1 MRISDWSSD
10 VCSSD
15 LTWSTTRPG
24 RRRSPR
30 KFPRSSVVPPPSDDG
45 GGIRDWG
52 LGIRQSSEP
61 RPHESRIPH
70 PQSRNK
76 HYAGANRQRIEQ
88 SERHR
93 MSNQGQI
100 GPNISTLVDVEL
112 PLQDAPEG
120 DGARKAEKHR

>member
-52 LGIRQSSEP
+52 LGIRKSSEP

-76 HYAGANRQRIEQ
+76 QYAGANRQRIEQ

-93 MSNQGQI
+93 MSNQGKIVQNI
-100 GPNISTLVDVEL
+100 GRSEEPKTEL
-112 PLQDAPEG
+112 QSLKRIKYAVFI
-120 DGARKAEKHR
+120 

>member
-52 LGIRQSSEP
+52 LGIRKSSEQ

-76 HYAGANRQRIEQ
+76 QSASANRQRLEQ

-93 MSNQGQI
+93 MSNQGKSVQI
-100 GPNISTLVDVEL
+100 IRNVVDVHFPHGRRRQEYD
-112 PLQDAPEG
+112 P
-120 DGARKAEKHR
+120 H

>member
-52 LGIRQSSEP
+52 LGIRKSSEP

-76 HYAGANRQRIEQ
+76 QYAGANRQRIEQ

-93 MSNQGQI
+93 LSNQDKI
-100 GPNISTLVDVEL
+100 VPILTAIDHIHI
-112 PLQDAPEG
+112 PPESIP
-120 DGARKAEKHR
+120 KVYVP

>member
-1 MRISDWSSD
+1 MRIIDWSSD
-10 VCSSD
+10 VFSSE

-76 HYAGANRQRIEQ
+76 PYAGANRQRIKQ
-88 SERHR
+88 SEGTKMRKH
-93 MSNQGQI
+93 SKHAQNK
-100 GPNISTLVDVEL
+100 GPDAATEL
-112 PLQDAPEG
+112 HNE
-120 DGARKAEKHR
+120 